1 MREGIIARAFNA
13 NIETGPE
20 RYGSRPREILFEP
33 REQLA
38 EGALAAEQQRM
49 HVPRLRRS
57 RAMCG
62 LRGQRVAFQN
72 NHLIEVVGERPR
84 GREPAH
90 SRADHDG
97 LLADQS

>member
-1 MREGIIARAFNA
+1 LREGIVARGLEAR
-13 NIETGPE
+13 IETGLEPH
-20 RYGSRPREILFEP
+20 GSRPCEILLEP

-49 HVPRLRRS
+49 HMPRLRRPG
-57 RAMCG
+57 AMRG
-62 LRGQRVAFQN
+62 LRGQSVALQN
-72 NHLIEVVGERPR
+72 NDLLEVVGERPC